1 MPGIGNNHIEWKV
14 GSTYIELVQL
24 GWGCLTLGH
33 LNGYLTFSPNELLVL
48 VVKYLLLNVVAFMLH
63 TNRCFGLVMDEGK
76 VLLN

>member
-33 LNGYLTFSPNELLVL
+33 LKVHLTFSPNELLVL
-48 VVKYLLLNVVAFMLH
+48 VVKYLL
-63 TNRCFGLVMDEGK
+63 
-76 VLLN
+76 